1 MQFNLKTIV
10 QQHMNRR
17 KFLFTNIK
25 IRDGKETDK
34 DIYSDYK
41 IKMFYEKEMAHMGV
55 LILNREEVKKVIDM
69 REVIEKVRGVYQLK
83 AKGLSVIWPLVNYE
97 FEEEHAAMDIRSGYV
112 KGEQL
117 HGLKMLNNFPDN
129 TKKGLPPFNGVMM
142 VYDSNTGI
150 PIGIMDASYITCMR
164 TGAAGALGVDALA
177 RKDARHLMLMGAG
190 KQAPFQIA
198 ATLILRPQIDKVYI
212 VDPVNYPQAQDLA
225 AKIKAQLKEEFKV
238 DADGVEFVAEE
249 SIEKAVADSDAVI
262 TVTRATKPMIMK
274 EWVKP
279 GTHFS
284 CLGSDMEGKEE
295 IDGKI
300 FQGAKIYADDIAQC
314 IRVGEME
321 IPLKEGT
328 IKKEDITGEIGDLL
342 CGNIVGRESD
352 SEITIF
358 DATGLYILDL
368 VAAKVAITKAKEAKI
383 GIEAE
388 M

>member
-1 MQFNLKTIV
+1 
-10 QQHMNRR
+10 
-17 KFLFTNIK
+17 
-25 IRDGKETDK
+25 
-34 DIYSDYK
+34 
-41 IKMFYEKEMAHMGV
+41 MGV
-55 LILNREEVKKVIDM
+55 LILNKEEIKKVIDI
-69 REVIEKVRGVYQLK
+69 REVIEKVRGVYRLK
-83 AKGLSVIWPLVNYE
+83 SQGQSVIWPLVNYE

-129 TKKGLPPFNGVMM
+129 VNKGLPPFNGVML

-164 TGAAGALGVDALA
+164 TGAAGAVGVDALA
-177 RKDARHLMLMGAG
+177 RKDAKHLMLLGAG

-198 ATLILRPQIDKVYI
+198 ATLILRPEIEKVYI
-212 VDPVNYPQAQDLA
+212 VDPVNYPQAQGLA
-225 AKIKAQLKEEFKV
+225 ERIGQQLKEEFGV
-238 DADGVEFVAEE
+238 EAENVEFVAEE
-249 SIEKAVADSDAVI
+249 SIEKAVRDSDAII

-274 EWVKP
+274 DWVKP

-295 IDGKI
+295 IDPEI
-300 FQGAKIYADDIAQC
+300 FKGAKIYADDLAQC

-321 IPLKEGT
+321 IPLIDGVIE
-328 IKKEDITGEIGDLL
+328 KEDVTGEIGDLL
-342 CGNIVGRESD
+342 SGNIAGRED
-352 SEITIF
+352 EKETTIF

-368 VAAKVAITKAKEAKI
+368 VAAKVAIEKAKDAHV
-383 GIEAE
+383 GIEVE